1 MEAAQMPRR
10 KPTPPRHTALITGAS
25 AGIGREIA
33 REFGSHGFDLV
44 LVARRRSRL
53 AALKRELEPAHGIRV
68 RVLEADLYDPAA
80 IDGLQ
85 RRLART
91 PIDVLVNN
99 AGTLE
104 GGPFASADVARIGQ
118 MLHLNIDVLVALTR
132 TFVPAMLRRGHGRIV
147 NLASIAAFAPVPWL
161 AVYAATK
168 SFVLSF
174 SEALDQELRGSGVS
188 VTAVCPG
195 LTRSEMTDAALERAP
210 ALAPWRPWLFAEP
223 TTVARATFEGCMKHE
238 ELVVPGAANVF
249 YGGLMKL
256 TPRPAR
262 RRMTSLVGRVIK

>member
-1 MEAAQMPRR
+1 MPRR
-10 KPTPPRHTALITGAS
+10 KPAAPRHTALITGAS
-25 AGIGREIA
+25 AGIGRELA
-33 REFGSHGFDLV
+33 REFAAHGYDLV
-44 LVARRRSRL
+44 VTARRRSRL
-53 AALKRELEPAHGIRV
+53 AALKRELEAAHGVSV
-68 RVLEADLYDPAA
+68 RAMEADLYDPAA
-80 IDGLQ
+80 VDRLQ
-85 RRLART
+85 QKLART
-91 PIDVLVNN
+91 PIDVVVNN

-104 GGPFASADVARIGQ
+104 GGPFVETDVARIGQ

-132 TFVPAMLRRGHGRIV
+132 AFLPAMLERRHGRIV
-147 NLASIAAFAPVPWL
+147 NLSSIAAFAPVPWL

-174 SEALDQELRGSGVS
+174 SEALDEELRGTGVS

-195 LTRSEMTDAALERAP
+195 LTSSEMADAALERAP

-223 TTVARATFEGCMKHE
+223 STVAKAAYEGCMKHE

-262 RRMTSLVGRVIK
+262 RRMTSLVSRVMR